1 MNLLITGAAKFN
13 NEQISEL
20 ENLGYAISYQ
30 PDESAAPETDFASAD
45 AVVCNGL
52 FLHHDIDAFE
62 NLKFIQLTSAGLD
75 RVPLDRIN
83 ERKIKLCN
91 ARGVYSVPMA
101 EFAVGGILNIYKGF
115 NGFYDNQKKHIW
127 DKNRKVRELEGSVAA
142 IVGCGSI
149 GNECAKRLRTFSVK
163 LIGVD
168 IVKPQADLYDE
179 FVEVENIKKAFSEAD
194 IVILT
199 LPLTDE
205 TRDMVNLDLLSCC
218 KKDVLIVNLARGALI
233 NETDLI
239 TVLKNG
245 LAGGAFLDV
254 FEEEPLRED
263 SPLWD
268 MDNVIVTPHNSFVS
282 DKNSDRFFKLAYEN
296 LKAFAKGETV

>member
-13 NEQISEL
+13 NEQISAL
-20 ENLGYAISYQ
+20 EALGYGISYQ
-30 PDESAAPETDFASAD
+30 PDESAAPGTNFAAVD

-62 NLKFIQLTSAGLD
+62 RLKFIQLTSAGLD

-83 ERKIKLCN
+83 ERGIKLCN
-91 ARGVYSVPMA
+91 ARGVYSVPIA
-101 EFAVGGILNIYKGF
+101 EFALAGILNMYKVF
-115 NGFYDNQKKHIW
+115 NGFYDNQKKHVW
-127 DKNRKVRELEGSVAA
+127 DKNRNAGELAGSVAA

-149 GNECAKRLRTFSVK
+149 GSECAKRLKAFSVK

-168 IVKPQADLYDE
+168 IVKPQSDLYDE
-179 FVEVENIKKAFSEAD
+179 FIETADIKEAFKKAD

-205 TRDMVNLDLLSCC
+205 TRGMVNLDLLSCC
-218 KKDVLIVNLARGALI
+218 KKDALIVNLARGAVI
-233 NETDLI
+233 NEADLI
-239 TVLKNG
+239 TALKNG

-268 MDNVIVTPHNSFVS
+268 MDNVLVTPHNSFVS
-282 DKNSDRFFKLAYEN
+282 DKNADRFFSLAYEN